1 MYSSIYGFIYG
12 DIKMPVTI
20 SISDDVYRRLEGLA
34 VGFDTPERV
43 IERLLDSVEES
54 GPKSS
59 GSRPSLT
66 FVPDEA
72 AFKNELIARK
82 KAQVV
87 LHLKN
92 GDRDVI
98 HWNASRFQP
107 SSNLRANLWSGILRN
122 WKDKGIASAELSV
135 LPQGL
140 NHPDD
145 NTDLLIA
152 IAGEV
157 HWTLEEV
164 EQYFVD
170 YDLVSSDDGHPYY
183 YLATFSEETPDELKQ
198 IAALNSSN
206 QLHLDLNIVPDE
218 DPGEIE

>member
-1 MYSSIYGFIYG
+1 SFSASALNSGEWIIRFFLLVMLHL
-12 DIKMPVTI
+12 V
-20 SISDDVYRRLEGLA
+20 SDCTHLTRC
-34 VGFDTPERV
+34 PK
-43 IERLLDSVEES
+43 LLV
-54 GPKSS
+54 
-59 GSRPSLT
+59 RI
-66 FVPDEA
+66 
-72 AFKNELIARK
+72 NELIARK

-122 WKDKGIASAELSV
+122 WKDKGIVSAELSV
-135 LPQGL
+135 LPQGI

-183 YLATFSEETPDELKQ
+183 YLATFSEETPNKLKQ
-198 IAALNSSN
+198 IAGLNSVN

>member
-1 MYSSIYGFIYG
+1 
-12 DIKMPVTI
+12 MPVTI
-20 SISDDVYRRLEGLA
+20 SISDDVYGRLEALA

-43 IERLLDSVEES
+43 IERLLDSAEES
-54 GPKSS
+54 GSKST
-59 GSRPSLT
+59 GSKPTLT
-66 FVPDEA
+66 FVPDEP

-122 WKDKGIASAELSV
+122 WKDKGIVSAELSV
-135 LPQGL
+135 LPQGI

-183 YLATFSEETPDELKQ
+183 YLATFSEETPNKLKQ
-198 IAALNSSN
+198 IAGLNSVN

>member
-1 MYSSIYGFIYG
+1 M
-12 DIKMPVTI
+12 
-20 SISDDVYRRLEGLA
+20 
-34 VGFDTPERV
+34 VG
-43 IERLLDSVEES
+43 ES
-54 GPKSS
+54 RPKSS
-59 GSRPSLT
+59 ESKPSLT

-82 KAQVV
+82 KAQAV

-92 GDRDVI
+92 GERDVI

-107 SSNLRANLWSGILRN
+107 SSNLRVNLWSDILRN
-122 WKDKGIASAELSV
+122 WKDKGITSAELSV
-135 LPQGL
+135 LPRGH

-164 EQYFVD
+164 EHYFVD
-170 YDLVSSDDGHPYY
+170 YDLASSDDDHDY
-183 YLATFSEETPDELKQ
+183 YLATFNDETPDELKQ
-198 IAALNSSN
+198 IAGLNSSN
-206 QLHLDLNIVPDE
+206 QLHLDLNIIPDE
-218 DPGEIE
+218 DRVE

>member
-1 MYSSIYGFIYG
+1 
-12 DIKMPVTI
+12 MPVTI
-20 SISDDVYRRLEGLA
+20 SISDDVYGRLEALA

-43 IERLLDSVEES
+43 IERLLDSAEES
-54 GPKSS
+54 GSKST
-59 GSRPSLT
+59 GSKPTLT
-66 FVPDEA
+66 FVPDEP

-122 WKDKGIASAELSV
+122 WKDKGIVSAELSV
-135 LPQGL
+135 LPQGI

-183 YLATFSEETPDELKQ
+183 YLVTFSEETPNKLKQ
-198 IAALNSSN
+198 IAGLNSVN

>member
-1 MYSSIYGFIYG
+1 
-12 DIKMPVTI
+12 MPVTI
-20 SISDDVYRRLEGLA
+20 SISDDVFRRLEGLA

-43 IERLLDSVEES
+43 IERLLDLVEES
-54 GPKSS
+54 GSKSS
-59 GSRPSLT
+59 ESKPSLT

-92 GDRDVI
+92 GERDVI

-122 WKDKGIASAELSV
+122 WKDKGITSAELSV
-135 LPQGL
+135 LPRGH

-170 YDLVSSDDGHPYY
+170 YDMVSSDDGHPYY
-183 YLATFSEETPDELKQ
+183 YLATFSDETPDELKQ
-198 IAALNSSN
+198 IAGLNSSN
-206 QLHLDLNIVPDE
+206 QLHLGLNIVPDE
-218 DPGEIE
+218 DQGEFE

>member
-12 DIKMPVTI
+12 GRKMPVTI
-20 SISDDVYRRLEGLA
+20 SVSDDVYRRLEGLA

-59 GSRPSLT
+59 ESKPSLT
-66 FVPDEA
+66 FVPDEV

-122 WKDKGIASAELSV
+122 WKDKGITSAELSV
-135 LPQGL
+135 LPQGI
-140 NHPDD
+140 NEPGD
-145 NTDLLIA
+145 NTELLIA
-152 IAGEV
+152 VAGEV
-157 HWTLEEV
+157 NWTLDEV
-164 EQYFVD
+164 EEYFVD
-170 YDLVSSDDGHPYY
+170 CDLVSSDDGHPYY
-183 YLATFSEETPDELKQ
+183 YLATFSEDTPDELKE
-198 IAALNSSN
+198 IARLNSSN
-206 QLHLDLNIVPDE
+206 QLHLDLNIVPDKE
-218 DPGEIE
+218 QGEIE

>member
-1 MYSSIYGFIYG
+1 
-12 DIKMPVTI
+12 MPVTI
-20 SISDDVYRRLEGLA
+20 SISDDVFRRLEGLA

-43 IERLLDSVEES
+43 IERLLDLVEES

-59 GSRPSLT
+59 ESKPSLT

-92 GDRDVI
+92 GERDVI

-122 WKDKGIASAELSV
+122 WKDKGITSAELSV
-135 LPQGL
+135 LPKGI
-140 NHPDD
+140 NEPGD
-145 NTDLLIA
+145 NTELLIA
-152 IAGEV
+152 VAGEV
-157 HWTLEEV
+157 NWTLDEV
-164 EQYFVD
+164 EEYFVD
-170 YDLVSSDDGHPYY
+170 CDLVSSDDGHPYY
-183 YLATFSEETPDELKQ
+183 YLATFSEDTPDELKE
-198 IAALNSSN
+198 IARLNSSN
-206 QLHLDLNIVPDE
+206 QLHLDLNFAPNE
-218 DPGEIE
+218 DPGETE